1 MRGIPRCQTNYLTI
15 LQIQTLQKSLLSGR
29 WAPPTICS
37 GGTDGASSSD
47 YVESGSD
54 IGRAVH
60 ISKTAEAVT
69 SPSGRSSRWN
79 LASQRVEPSTSTS
92 TSTFTVRSKYVRG
105 IPTGIDLASTSAA
118 TMNSVSAARPPPP
131 ANLRFF
137 LMGAAA
143 AVAMHYLIDF
153 IGTLPLV
160 RYVVRRFIWQGR
172 ENRID
177 ENGNSISA
185 NGDQTSTTSSGLS
198 EIEADEETVEWVNMC
213 WRKAWRIYQRGL
225 ERWLAGLL
233 QPVFDNLVADGMVP
247 RFVQRLRIA
256 EFTLDHEAPYFSN
269 MRRRNSRK
277 DSDLTGVVDVRYTGG
292 ARMLLLIECG
302 TGNKMWRIKVPVMV
316 SDLDLECTMWLKL
329 RLAPMCPYVGTISL
343 AFVGPPTIKVQ
354 LSPYNRVRLMRIP
367 ILQPF
372 LSKLFTIDLPGLM
385 TLPRRLEINIPPAVT
400 AVAEAAVGRDAVM
413 RAVAT
418 AVLQADALEHALISA
433 LPLGPQGAAGGIS
446 LPDLFQGELQVVLKE
461 ARNLPV
467 WGFPWQ
473 SNPYCRILL
482 GSQAVRSR
490 RDSETSQT
498 STHRAP
504 VWNQEFQFLV
514 EDPSVQFLD
523 ITIGDSPIT
532 GRTEVG
538 GARFPLADLPTDRST
553 FDVWLPV
560 DSSMPG
566 ENIQGAV
573 HLSLTYR
580 PFQDD
585 DADSGYREAKA
596 WAKTIISSTD
606 ELDSDGNPMMSQITD
621 VKSAADA
628 SSRAA
633 VAASAAAAAVAV
645 TKAAAARAAAR
656 LARAARGEA
665 AAVERAAAE
674 EEEDANGGVS
684 SEDESDDNS
693 SDESSDSTQM
703 ALMLPP
709 PLEMRLVDGSDSS
722 TNGTDNG
729 AVPSSVGDGS
739 VLSKVP
745 TATDPAAQ
753 EEAVAQL
760 ESMAATMQQLTQEVH
775 ELNFSTTN
783 VPGADAAAA
792 EAAVKAV
799 AAAEALAVTAVVAG
813 DVRAANAALQEAA
826 NALEKTAVKLS
837 KEKHVDS
844 NGSGHTIEHHQGTTA
859 AEVLVASPPP
869 PPQTPEERAAAA
881 LAAAQAAATAA
892 AAAVEESTSHSILTT
907 TTTTKDSATRYI
919 ETDDDDLLSSL
930 AADAIP
936 GASIAS
942 TSSSSL
948 VSSNGALIS
957 TDTDESEHQQQSSS
971 SSSQS
976 WWSRAVQWIPGVP
989 AAHDSAADAAAEAD
1003 GSAVISAPS
1012 SAWPRYSAAAAGK
1025 ETAGEGS
1032 SKKKRDK
1039 KKKKRRVTI
1048 TESSTLDGPVGD
1060 IIISPDLP
1068 LEEIAAEV
1076 QKSWKMRDVHVETML
1091 QKAVAS
1097 QQRRSERPW
1106 LVLTSVMATASA
1118 VLLSIVLYRLYNGQ

>member
-1 MRGIPRCQTNYLTI
+1 M
-15 LQIQTLQKSLLSGR
+15 
-29 WAPPTICS
+29 
-37 GGTDGASSSD
+37 
-47 YVESGSD
+47 
-54 IGRAVH
+54 
-60 ISKTAEAVT
+60 
-69 SPSGRSSRWN
+69 
-79 LASQRVEPSTSTS
+79 
-92 TSTFTVRSKYVRG
+92 
-105 IPTGIDLASTSAA
+105 
-118 TMNSVSAARPPPP
+118 
-131 ANLRFF
+131 
-137 LMGAAA
+137 MGAAA
-143 AVAMHYLIDF
+143 AVSIHYLVDF

-160 RYVVRRFIWQGR
+160 RYLVRRFIWQGR
-172 ENRID
+172 ENQSEID
-177 ENGNSISA
+177 ADG
-185 NGDQTSTTSSGLS
+185 TSSSSSNSSRYTGF
-198 EIEADEETVEWVNMC
+198 EADEETVEWVNMC

-277 DSDLTGVVDVRYTGG
+277 DSDLTGIVDVRYTGG

-302 TGNKMWRIKVPVMV
+302 TGKWRVKVPVMV
-316 SDLDLECTMWLKL
+316 SDLDLECTMWTKL
-329 RLAPMCPYVGTISL
+329 RLAPMCPYVGTVSL

-413 RAVAT
+413 RAVAS

-498 STHRAP
+498 SGHRAP

-514 EDPSVQFLD
+514 EDPTVQTLD
-523 ITIGDSPIT
+523 ILIRDSPIT
-532 GRTEVG
+532 GRTDVG
-538 GARFPLADLPTDRST
+538 GARFKLADLPTDKSAY
-553 FDVWLPV
+553 DVWLPV
-560 DSSMPG
+560 ESSMPG
-566 ENIQGAV
+566 ENTQGAV

-585 DADSGYREAKA
+585 EADSGYREAKA
-596 WAKTIISSTD
+596 WARAMTSSQD
-606 ELDSDGNPMMSQITD
+606 DLDSDGNPMMNQITD

-665 AAVERAAAE
+665 ADREAAAAKVVADG
-674 EEEDANGGVS
+674 EDGNDAASSDDDENSSNGGGGGGGIDS
-684 SEDESDDNS
+684 SGG
-693 SDESSDSTQM
+693 DSNGSTSTNI
-703 ALMLPP
+703 ATSPSPSLLLPP
-709 PLEMRLVDGSDSS
+709 PIEMKLVDRGSIDNDDLG
-722 TNGTDNG
+722 NGNG
-729 AVPSSVGDGS
+729 NGS
-739 VLSKVP
+739 VITHGATSIPLDVSTLSKLP
-745 TATDPAAQ
+745 AATDPADQ

-760 ESMAATMQQLTQEVH
+760 EQMAATMQQLTQEVH
-775 ELNFSTTN
+775 DLNSSTSS

-792 EAAVKAV
+792 ETAAKAV

-826 NALEKTAVKLS
+826 AALEKTAVKLV
-837 KEKHVDS
+837 KERSAENNSIGITSD
-844 NGSGHTIEHHQGTTA
+844 HQQAVATPIISSSE
-859 AEVLVASPPP
+859 AEIVTPSPAPL
-869 PPQTPEERAAAA
+869 PPQTPEERAAVA
-881 LAAAQAAATAA
+881 LAAAQAAAAAA
-892 AAAVEESTSHSILTT
+892 AAAVAESPASHSLISTNNSREGFSLSIDT
-907 TTTTKDSATRYI
+907 
-919 ETDDDDLLSSL
+919 EDDDDPIASL

-936 GASIAS
+936 SASVDTALS
-942 TSSSSL
+942 N
-948 VSSNGALIS
+948 NGAAAVAARSS
-957 TDTDESEHQQQSSS
+957 TDADELDPQHQEHQHQ
-971 SSSQS
+971 SQS
-976 WWSRAVQWIPGVP
+976 WWSRALQWIPIPGIP
-989 AAHDSAADAAAEAD
+989 AVRDSAADAVAEAD
-1003 GSAVISAPS
+1003 GSAAIAAPS
-1012 SAWPRYSAAAAGK
+1012 SPWPRYSSGNEKITSARGK
-1025 ETAGEGS
+1025 KGQELEDDGNGS
-1032 SKKKRDK
+1032 SGLEKIK
-1039 KKKKRRVTI
+1039 KKKKKNTSD
-1048 TESSTLDGPVGD
+1048 TKELSPPASLDGPVGD

-1106 LVLTSVMATASA
+1106 LVMTSIMATASA

>member
-1 MRGIPRCQTNYLTI
+1 MR
-15 LQIQTLQKSLLSGR
+15 
-29 WAPPTICS
+29 
-37 GGTDGASSSD
+37 
-47 YVESGSD
+47 SD
-54 IGRAVH
+54 IGRAGH
-60 ISKTAEAVT
+60 ISKTAEAAPAT
-69 SPSGRSSRWN
+69 ATPRRSLRW
-79 LASQRVEPSTSTS
+79 LHVQSAEPSTGSPTSPIATNSTHAV
-92 TSTFTVRSKYVRG
+92 TSSPQHVRG

-118 TMNSVSAARPPPP
+118 SLAAAARPSPP

-137 LMGAAA
+137 MMGAAA
-143 AVAMHYLIDF
+143 AVSIHYLVDF

-160 RYVVRRFIWQGR
+160 RYLVRRFIWQSR
-172 ENRID
+172 ENEPETD
-177 ENGNSISA
+177 A
-185 NGDQTSTTSSGLS
+185 DAGDGAASNTINYTGL
-198 EIEADEETVEWVNMC
+198 EADDETVEWVNMC

-233 QPVFDNLVADGMVP
+233 QPVLDNLVADGMVP

-302 TGNKMWRIKVPVMV
+302 TGRWRIKVPVMV
-316 SDLDLECTMWLKL
+316 SDLDLECTTWVKL
-329 RLAPMCPYVGTISL
+329 RLAPMCPWVGTVSL
-343 AFVGPPTIKVQ
+343 AFAGPPTIKVQ

-372 LSKLFTIDLPGLM
+372 LSKLFTKDLPELM

-413 RAVAT
+413 RAVAS

-446 LPDLFQGELQVVLKE
+446 LPDLFGGELQVVLKE
-461 ARNLPV
+461 AKNLPV

-490 RDSETSQT
+490 KDSETSQT
-498 STHRAP
+498 SGHRAP

-514 EDPSVQFLD
+514 EDPSVQTLE
-523 ITIGDSPIT
+523 ILIADSPIT
-532 GRTEVG
+532 GRTDVG
-538 GARFPLADLPTDRST
+538 GARFKLADLPTDRST

-560 DSSMPG
+560 ESSMPG

-585 DADSGYREAKA
+585 EADSGYREAKA
-596 WAKTIISSTD
+596 WAKAITSSQD
-606 ELDSDGNPMMSQITD
+606 ELDNDGNPMMNQITD

-665 AAVERAAAE
+665 ANREAAAAKVKGDNE
-674 EEEDANGGVS
+674 AENDATS
-684 SEDESDDNS
+684 SDDDD
-693 SDESSDSTQM
+693 DESSSTPS
-703 ALMLPP
+703 LLLPP
-709 PLEMRLVDGSDSS
+709 PIEMKLVDGGSINNDDSS
-722 TNGTDNG
+722 NGNDNGNGSFAATNGAASAPLDVST
-729 AVPSSVGDGS
+729 
-739 VLSKVP
+739 LSTLP
-745 TATDPAAQ
+745 AATDPADQ

-760 ESMAATMQQLTQEVH
+760 EKMATTMQQLTQEVH
-775 ELNFSTTN
+775 DLNLSTSS
-783 VPGADAAAA
+783 VPHADAAAA
-792 EAAVKAV
+792 EAAAKAV

-826 NALEKTAVKLS
+826 AALEKTAVKLV
-837 KEKHVDS
+837 KERTTENNNS
-844 NGSGHTIEHHQGTTA
+844 SGITNAHQQAAATTPTTTTA
-859 AEVLVASPPP
+859 AAAAAAALVSPSSSSSSSPPSP
-869 PPQTPEERAAAA
+869 LPPQTPEERAAAA
-881 LAAAQAAATAA
+881 LAAAQAAAAAA
-892 AAAVEESTSHSILTT
+892 AAAVAKDPGSHSIIPTNNSKNGFNLSIDT
-907 TTTTKDSATRYI
+907 
-919 ETDDDDLLSSL
+919 EDDDPIASL

-936 GASIAS
+936 SASLDTPLSTNGAAA
-942 TSSSSL
+942 
-948 VSSNGALIS
+948 ALIS
-957 TDTDESEHQQQSSS
+957 TDADESDQRRHPQHRQA
-971 SSSQS
+971 SQT
-976 WWSRAVQWIPGVP
+976 WWSRALQWIPIPGKAP
-989 AAHDSAADAAAEAD
+989 AAHDSAADAVADAD
-1003 GSAVISAPS
+1003 GSAAIAAPS
-1012 SAWPRYSAAAAGK
+1012 SPWPRYSSGASKRTSARSK
-1025 ETAGEGS
+1025 EGQEGEEEDGNGS
-1032 SKKKRDK
+1032 SKLEKFNNKVKKTSD
-1039 KKKKRRVTI
+1039 
-1048 TESSTLDGPVGD
+1048 TEELSSPTDSLDGPVGD

-1106 LVLTSVMATASA
+1106 LVMTSVMATASA